1 MVVLVFDYGVM
12 EKRKH
17 FWNGRWGRLARVD
30 IVLYEDAGRWIV
42 EERTGGVEGR
52 SVMTEFDNEDAALD
66 RVRDLLAGT
75 DDWREL

>member
-1 MVVLVFDYGVM
+1 M

-17 FWNGRWGRLARVD
+17 YWNGRWGRLARVD
-30 IVLYEDAGRWIV
+30 VLLYEDGGRWLV

-52 SVMTEFDNEDAALD
+52 SVMEEFDQEDAALD

-75 DDWREL
+75 EDWREL

>member
-1 MVVLVFDYGVM
+1 M

-52 SVMTEFDNEDAALD
+52 SVMAEFDHEDAALD

-75 DDWREL
+75 EDWREL